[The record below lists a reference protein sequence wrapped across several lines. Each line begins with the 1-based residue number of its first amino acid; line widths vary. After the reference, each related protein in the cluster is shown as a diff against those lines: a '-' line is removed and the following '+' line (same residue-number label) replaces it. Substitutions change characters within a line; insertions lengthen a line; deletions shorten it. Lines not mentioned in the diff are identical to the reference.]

1 DQQAQVRAQLAQVLA
16 AVVSMKLVR
25 RKDGRGRIA
34 ALEILRNSPK
44 IAKMVEK
51 GETRELHEE
60 LEGSVGFYRMQS
72 MNQSL
77 LALLVHNEIT
87 YKEAM
92 DQSPDPDD
100 LSLKLRRLFP
110 NLEQKGEVDV
120 SSADFAEIQEL
131 MQFRK
136 LYEEQEVKNKENLG
150 TKQEHIQYLEQ
161 TIADRDEQIRQ
172 MEGRLQ
178 EMRTEAEKM
187 RTDFSRVQDEMNQ
200 KMMQARERIRE
211 LNQRLTGGGGQA
223 SSSDR
228 KSGIFR

>member
-1 DQQAQVRAQLAQVLA
+1 
-16 AVVSMKLVR
+16 
-25 RKDGRGRIA
+25 
-34 ALEILRNSPK
+34 
-44 IAKMVEK
+44 
-51 GETRELHEE
+51 
-60 LEGSVGFYRMQS
+60 
-72 MNQSL
+72 
-77 LALLVHNEIT
+77 
-87 YKEAM
+87 
-92 DQSPDPDD
+92 PDD

-110 NLEQKGEVDV
+110 NLEQKGEGDV

-172 MEGRLQ
+172 IEGRLQ
-178 EMRTEAEKM
+178 EMRSEAEKM
-187 RTDFSRVQDEMNQ
+187 RTDFSRVQEEMNQ

-223 SSSDR
+223 PSSDR